1 MSKWLLS
8 IVGIVFVGIIL
19 DTIVPNGKLNG
30 YIKGIFS
37 LILLYIVVAPL
48 PKMFNKEVLIG
59 DSYTY
64 EEDINFLQVMNSKKL
79 ENYEVDILSRLSDY
93 GISNVFVQFDVDTT
107 KSPLFFKKVYV
118 DISNLVLNDVSE
130 NININDTITEI
141 VTDILGVKSEEVV
154 IYGSR
159 D

>member
-1 MSKWLLS
+1 
-8 IVGIVFVGIIL
+8 
-19 DTIVPNGKLNG
+19 
-30 YIKGIFS
+30 
-37 LILLYIVVAPL
+37 
-48 PKMFNKEVLIG
+48 
-59 DSYTY
+59 
-64 EEDINFLQVMNSKKL
+64 MNSKKL
-79 ENYEVDILSRLSDY
+79 ENYEVDILGRLSDY